1 MPAMTVAEVP
11 ADWYRPFHQRRCP
24 ARRAS
29 VRLGFCTCPAG
40 QFGPAAVQVP
50 LFRLIRAEER

>member
-1 MPAMTVAEVP
+1 MTTTMTEARR
-11 ADWYRPFHQRRCP
+11 DWYRPFHQHRCP

-29 VRLGFCTCPAG
+29 VRLAFCTCPAG
-40 QFGPAAVQVP
+40 QFGPEAVQVP